1 MHNSCTLLLLL
12 LPTFNSANCLWRA
25 LCSALLRLVRLC
37 SALLCSVY
45 SKVASI
51 SSSLRRLFVYL
62 SLVGCV
68 WLWLCLLP
76 FGFGALCADFSIST
90 LFAHCPVRAP
100 KGTCEL
106 SRSGAADQWKSARRQ
121 SDLRNE
127 CKMSSSKWNARL
139 NWEQVV

>member
-25 LCSALLRLVRLC
+25 LCSAPFGPSVLC
-37 SALLCSVY
+37 SALFTQRWLQLAAHCDDY
-45 SKVASI
+45 
-51 SSSLRRLFVYL
+51 LFTYRLLPAF
-62 SLVGCV
+62 GFGFAF
-68 WLWLCLLP
+68 CLLP